1 MSPRTSATD
10 WPAGSSESLTELNP
24 TACVGLFP
32 KPGTAARTTTKPLV
46 LSHTS
51 LSDRFRQF
59 TRRISVE
66 HAKAIADTNGV
77 IGIWPVGE
85 YFPTIADYARHM
97 ADMAR
102 LIGADHVGV
111 GTDLRGL
118 TGASAIADYHELPQL
133 AGGLRAAGLNETE
146 VGNILGG
153 NYARVFRA
161 SM

>member
-1 MSPRTSATD
+1 MLFRSEHNGLTD
-10 WPAGSSESLTELNP
+10 FGAEVVRRCNKLGIVVDV
-24 TACVGLFP
+24 AH
-32 KPGTAARTTTKPLV
+32 GTLDLVRRAVRTTTKPLV

-51 LSDRFRQF
+51 LLDRFRQF

-133 AGGLRAAGLNETE
+133 AGGLRAEIG
-146 VGNILGG
+146 
-153 NYARVFRA
+153 RA
-161 SM
+161 HV